1 MANEFDFGA
10 VNAQVTE
17 YLNKENSTPA
27 PVSTPAAVSA
37 PVETPPAPVSRPSG
51 EAPAVAATPAP
62 VSDKPVVDG
71 IDVEFEPGKVQRLTR
86 QEIKDGWLRQADY
99 TKKTTEAAEMRK
111 QAEAVMARGQQME
124 AEREQL
130 RQVLSNP
137 QALMYLAQQQLA
149 EAQGPQYDPNA
160 PVNMG
165 QVSQLAEYN
174 AQQLQAHLQQ
184 MELNSQALAEEAK
197 QAAVQEVTNRLETA
211 KYTESINA
219 TLSDVYK
226 EYPILKSVP
235 EMEDIIR
242 FRVAQSKPADIAE
255 ANKAFIR
262 IGAEVAKSVKES
274 FAAVNKEQVIAKT
287 NLVNGG
293 IEPPGGAA
301 VPSVAPQ
308 PYRDAKS
315 NTIDWARLRQ
325 GAEAY
330 VSGNK
335 Q

>member
-17 YLNKENSTPA
+17 YLNKENSAPA
-27 PVSTPAAVSA
+27 PVSTSI
-37 PVETPPAPVSRPSG
+37 ETTPSTETAPVSQPSG
-51 EAPAVAATPAP
+51 EAPKVPATSAPA
-62 VSDKPVVDG
+62 SDKPVVDG
-71 IDVEFEPGKVQRLTR
+71 IDVEFEPGKVQRLTK

-111 QAEAVMARGQQME
+111 QAEAVLARGQQME

-149 EAQGPQYDPNA
+149 EAQGPQFDPNA

-184 MELNSQALAEEAK
+184 MELNSQALAEEARN
-197 QAAVQEVTNRLETA
+197 AAVQEVTNRLETA

-242 FRVAQSKPADIAE
+242 FRVAQSKPADIKE
-255 ANKAFIR
+255 ANEAFVR

-274 FAAVNKEQVIAKT
+274 FAAATKEQVIDKT
-287 NLVNGG
+287 NLVSGG

-301 VPSVAPQ
+301 VPAVAPQ

-315 NTIDWARLRQ
+315 NTIDWARLRA

-335 Q
+335 K